1 MLLLS
6 VIVSDNKFLDRVHP
20 LDMTQNCVQKF
31 VYFWNNKLN
40 KIFIMAAIATNAATA
55 RERLH
60 HIIDEIED
68 VRVINLYEF
77 LKDEDETFDDF
88 VYTGEVKA
96 RIAKVRDDY
105 ANGRMENFLNGEQFY
120 DELKHLRSG
129 K

>member
-1 MLLLS
+1 
-6 VIVSDNKFLDRVHP
+6 
-20 LDMTQNCVQKF
+20 
-31 VYFWNNKLN
+31 
-40 KIFIMAAIATNAATA
+40 MAVIATNAATA

-77 LKDEDETFDDF
+77 LKNEDEASDDF

-105 ANGRMENFLNGEQFY
+105 ANGRMENFLNEEQFH

>member
-1 MLLLS
+1 MQKL
-6 VIVSDNKFLDRVHP
+6 
-20 LDMTQNCVQKF
+20 CVKIA
-31 VYFWNNKLN
+31 YFWNSRLN
-40 KIFIMAAIATNAATA
+40 KIFIMATIAADAATA

-68 VRVINLYEF
+68 TRVINLYEF
-77 LKDEDETFDDF
+77 LKDEDNTVEDF

-105 ANGRMENFLNGEQFY
+105 ANGRKESFLTEKQFR
-120 DELKHLRSG
+120 DQLKQLRSG

>member
-1 MLLLS
+1 MQKL
-6 VIVSDNKFLDRVHP
+6 
-20 LDMTQNCVQKF
+20 CVKIA
-31 VYFWNNKLN
+31 YFWNSRLN
-40 KIFIMAAIATNAATA
+40 KIFIMATITADAATA

-68 VRVINLYEF
+68 TRVINLYEF
-77 LKDEDETFDDF
+77 LKDEDNTVEDF

-105 ANGRMENFLNGEQFY
+105 ANGRKESFLTGKQFR
-120 DELKHLRSG
+120 DQLKQLRSG